1 MLLWTPT
8 GLEPTSRHPTKGP
21 RAFRRSPAG
30 LGLNAPSAQV
40 EAAGAFLDPDGART
54 RFPASHERPEG
65 LSQEPC
71 RPRIE
76 RASGA
81 GGGSG
86 FDAHYPFQNKS
97 PQPHGW
103 GLLFWSGRR
112 GSHPVPQWGQK
123 NRASRWMP
131 YNAGAGDGARTRY
144 LHLGKVALYQ
154 MSYARRTCVL

>member
-8 GLEPTSRHPTKGP
+8 GLEPASRHPTKG
-21 RAFRRSPAG
+21 
-30 LGLNAPSAQV
+30 Q
-40 EAAGAFLDPDGART
+40 
-54 RFPASHERPEG
+54 G

-81 GGGSG
+81 GGENG
-86 FDAHYPFQNKS
+86 FEWRQRV
-97 PQPHGW
+97 
-103 GLLFWSGRR
+103 RR
-112 GSHPVPQWGQK
+112 DLISYFKTKTPNLTGGGFCS
-123 NRASRWMP
+123 
-131 YNAGAGDGARTRY
+131 GAGDGARTRY